1 MIFLYNNR
9 LLFKV
14 QTSSRNTLKLIR
26 LSTPYSVVLPVIVCL
41 SVLTPQKLLG
51 VRTSN
56 LAQLIVFPSECHK
69 GLDDVVMKDN
79 FSI

>member
-14 QTSSRNTLKLIR
+14 QTSSRNTLKLISF
-26 LSTPYSVVLPVIVCL
+26 STLYSVVLPVIVCL
-41 SVLTPQKLLG
+41 SVLTSQKLLG

-56 LAQLIVFPSECHK
+56 LAQLIVSPSECRK
-69 GLDDVVMKDN
+69 GLMT
-79 FSI
+79 SQ